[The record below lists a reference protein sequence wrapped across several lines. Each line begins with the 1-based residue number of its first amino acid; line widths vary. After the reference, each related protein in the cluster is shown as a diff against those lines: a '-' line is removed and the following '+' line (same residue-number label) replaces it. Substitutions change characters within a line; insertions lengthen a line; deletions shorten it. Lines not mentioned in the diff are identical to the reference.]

1 MVARRARPRTGL
13 RAILDSPFP
22 PDGKPMFRNRI
33 LINYLAGIASIVIG
47 AGLTDATDSMLP
59 LAMGG
64 AVGVMCTYSLVRAI
78 LQRRFKRTT
87 KN

>member
-1 MVARRARPRTGL
+1 
-13 RAILDSPFP
+13 
-22 PDGKPMFRNRI
+22 MFRNRF

-47 AGLTDATDSMLP
+47 AGLTDATASMLP

-78 LQRRFKRTT
+78 LRRRVKRT
-87 KN
+87 NRS